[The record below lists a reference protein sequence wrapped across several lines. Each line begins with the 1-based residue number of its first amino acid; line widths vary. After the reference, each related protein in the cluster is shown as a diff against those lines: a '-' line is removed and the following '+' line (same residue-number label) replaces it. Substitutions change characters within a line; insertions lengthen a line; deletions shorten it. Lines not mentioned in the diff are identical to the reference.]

1 MINSELELDLQKI
14 LCDRL
19 HISLSEIEA
28 YCHRWYITEFALFG
42 SVLRDDFRPDS
53 DVDVLV
59 TFAPDYQRT
68 LSDIVRAQQELEEL
82 LGRDVDLTQKNNL
95 ANPFSRAEI
104 LRTHRII
111 YPSEKATLISIQ
123 IADKTALDNVRNN
136 AALFDIEHS
145 IREVQ
150 DFIQGANYQQ
160 YLENLLLRHAVERK
174 CGIIARAIRRL
185 SPEFRM
191 AHLEVNWDEV
201 AELEDL
207 LSYPYDRTNDAE
219 IWRIITTEMPNLL
232 EQIQVLIPQLPEN

>member
-1 MINSELELDLQKI
+1 MYNLELDLQNI
-14 LCDRL
+14 IRDRL

-28 YCHRWYITEFALFG
+28 YCHRWHITEFALFG

-59 TFAPDYQRT
+59 VFEPDRSWT
-68 LSDIVRAQQELEEL
+68 LFDIVRAQQDLEEL

-111 YPSEKATLISIQ
+111 YPLKKVTSISIQ
-123 IADKTALDNVRNN
+123 TADKTTLDNVRNN
-136 AALFDIEHS
+136 AALFDIEQS
-145 IREVQ
+145 IREIQ

-185 SPEFRM
+185 SSEFRM
-191 AHLEVNWDEV
+191 AHFEVNWDEV

-207 LSYPYDRTNDAE
+207 LSYPYDRINDAE
-219 IWRIITTEMPNLL
+219 VWRIITTEMPNLL
-232 EQIQVLIPQLPEN
+232 EQIRGLIPQLPE